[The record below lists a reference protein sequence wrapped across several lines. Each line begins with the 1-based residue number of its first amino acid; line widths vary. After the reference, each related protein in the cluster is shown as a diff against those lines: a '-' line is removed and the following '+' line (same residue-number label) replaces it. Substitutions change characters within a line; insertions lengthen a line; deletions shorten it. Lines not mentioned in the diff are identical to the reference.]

1 MTQWH
6 TDGLAQELRAR
17 RRMTRFVAAL
27 AVLIMA
33 GTGLANA
40 GSAQTNPRGTSAQVN
55 PPPASD
61 TQGRMQA
68 PVGHR
73 QPRPADLP
81 AGIARDEGARTPEQR
96 ALDRT
101 LQICR
106 GC

>member
-1 MTQWH
+1 MT
-6 TDGLAQELRAR
+6 
-17 RRMTRFVAAL
+17 
-27 AVLIMA
+27 
-33 GTGLANA
+33 GTGLPNA
-40 GSAQTNPRGTSAQVN
+40 GSAQTNPPGRPRKSIRR
-55 PPPASD
+55 ASD

-81 AGIARDEGARTPEQR
+81 AGVARDEGARTPEQR

>member
-1 MTQWH
+1 MTRWP
-6 TDGLAQELRAR
+6 TDGLAQEFHAR
-17 RRMTRFVAAL
+17 RRMMGVIAAL
-27 AVLIMA
+27 AVLIVT
-33 GTGLANA
+33 GTGLPNA

-55 PPPASD
+55 PPASD

-81 AGIARDEGARTPEQR
+81 AGVARDEGARTPEQR